1 MASKGQKQRKYSKE
15 FKEQIKKIYLSGN
28 GTKNSIA
35 RDYDLP
41 IKTVQT
47 WIYQWNHPDRFPNL
61 GQKKGRPKDS
71 ETDWKERYE
80 ILKKYQAF
88 LKAQRER
95 K

>member
-1 MASKGQKQRKYSKE
+1 MASKGQKQRKYSME
-15 FKEQIKKIYLSGN
+15 FKEQIKDIYLSGR

-35 RDYDLP
+35 RDYNLP
-41 IKTVQT
+41 IKTVGT
-47 WIYQWNHPDRFPNL
+47 WILQWNNPKKYGPKFL
-61 GQKKGRPKDS
+61 KKGRPKDS
-71 ETDWKERYE
+71 ETDWKEKYE